1 MFSIVGL
8 DVGNITT
15 IATSDD
21 MEIVVESR
29 IKEFKNINELS
40 EDDIFEFEGK
50 KYVVGQGSFENNY
63 IKYEK
68 ENFLQLLYYSIA
80 KVAKEDKVKLVIGI
94 PAGQYNEGKETL
106 RNFILENNF
115 RKITLGIGKNS
126 ETRNIL
132 IEDVLVCPESYGL
145 KAIGAMKDCKKNIET
160 LVVGIGGGT
169 TDIAE
174 FDQNGNFKD
183 GESIE
188 IGLLDLYRDTRKV
201 IKDTYKTKVSLE
213 DAKAYFD
220 GDKDLMDGDVEYK
233 KPLLLNNMKAILN
246 ELRGLYPN
254 IGQLNLVLSGGGAI
268 KGFSLFSKIYPQT
281 IPVTDIKADSRGFF
295 NVGVKAWAK

>member
-126 ETRNIL
+126 VTRNIL